1 MSCPSSIAL
10 VVPVGRVSSVGIAAH
25 YVLDGPGFEARWG
38 RDFPHPSRPALGL
51 TQPPVQWVPCDSR
64 G

>member
-1 MSCPSSIAL
+1 
-10 VVPVGRVSSVGIAAH
+10 VGRKSAVDIATR
-25 YVLDGPGFEARWG
+25 YELDGPEIESRCR

-51 TQPPVQWVPCDSR
+51 TQPHIKWVQVLCL